1 MENRITD
8 LKVFQAELATL
19 RISRDATAQRIS
31 TRMEMLGDAEVRS
44 ELIGSAVSG
53 LIGAWAPVRRLR
65 QAPHGGME
73 AWLTTAF
80 SVLESFLGPGS
91 GRNLLVKGVMH
102 LLTNGVARAR
112 KRRRIDIIMAVAG
125 AALMLFRSLT
135 SKAKEEDQEVDEAA

>member
-1 MENRITD
+1 MENRILD

-19 RISRDATAQRIS
+19 RMSRDVTAQRIS

-73 AWLTTAF
+73 AWLVTAL

-125 AALMLFRSLT
+125 AALMLFRRFT
-135 SKAKEEDQEVDEAA
+135 SKAQEENQEVDEAA